1 MLQLRV
7 VRAFKSTLEDLEDRR
22 SIHSLRSLRNAQNS
36 GAQAPGISSLL
47 YQNKAFFKINQ
58 HISPQSSPNAN
69 ISIVVPTSLQS
80 EPLNINTISARYMDD
95 DGPDDRTNPNEQ
107 SKETRI

>member
-22 SIHSLRSLRNAQNS
+22 SIHSMRSLRNTQGS
-36 GAQAPGISSLL
+36 GDKPSALSTLL
-47 YQNKAFFKINQ
+47 FQNKAYFKINP
-58 HISPQSSPNAN
+58 HPSSQSSPNAN
-69 ISIVVPTSLQS
+69 ISIAVPSYQP
-80 EPLNINTISARYMDD
+80 EPLNINEINARYMDD
-95 DGPDDRTNPNEQ
+95 DGPDDRTNSNEQ